1 VTPQIRRLSGRDVVR
16 ALGHFGFAL
25 ARTRGNHGTLVRTT
39 AAGER
44 QVLTV
49 PLHKELAT
57 GTLHAI
63 YRQAS
68 RFVDAADLRPHFFSD

>member
-1 VTPQIRRLSGRDVVR
+1 VTPRVRALSGRDVAR
-16 ALGHFGFAL
+16 ALGHFGVAV
-25 ARTRGNHGTLVRTT
+25 ARTRGSHATLVRTT
-39 AAGER
+39 EAGER

-57 GTLHAI
+57 GTLRAT

-68 RFVDAADLRPHFFSD
+68 RFVDAAKLRPHFFSE

>member
-1 VTPQIRRLSGRDVVR
+1 MRTLSGRDVVR
-16 ALGHFGFAL
+16 ALGHFGFTL
-25 ARTRGNHGTLVRTT
+25 ARTRGSHATLVRTT
-39 AAGER
+39 LAGER

-57 GTLHAI
+57 GTLHAL

-68 RFVDAADLRPHFFSD
+68 RFVDPAKLRPHFFND